1 MKQNKKNM
9 KEIKV
14 NTEMIQ
20 LDQLLKWG
28 NVLSTGG
35 QIKGLLENEDIYV
48 NGTVCTAKRKQLH
61 HGDVVDIKKLGTYLV
76 VYEKV
81 D

>member
-1 MKQNKKNM
+1 M

>member
-1 MKQNKKNM
+1 MKQNKKNIQ
-9 KEIKV
+9 KIKI

-35 QIKGLLENEDIYV
+35 QIKGLLENEEIYV
-48 NGTVCTAKRKQLH
+48 NGEVCTAKRKQLH

-76 VYEKV
+76 VYEKES
-81 D
+81 